1 MLLNSFGTR
10 VSGHREH
17 KKAFRSTIFTFKM
30 CGNHHLKKLGGKTL
44 RWLNFARVHP
54 SVKKRDLQGRAGAA
68 EVTWSALSSALSAGT
83 AGGGRERGGGRG
95 RCVTQEEPVGVNRFG
110 PSLWQCGFV
119 SLDVSVDFP
128 SSRLLSA
135 GDTLARSFCRSWR
148 THGYFQNHNFTK

>member
-83 AGGGRERGGGRG
+83 AGGGRERGGGEGEVRHTG
-95 RCVTQEEPVGVNRFG
+95 GARWSEPLRSEPLAVRLCITRCQCGLSQQP
-110 PSLWQCGFV
+110 PSLCGGHARPV
-119 SLDVSVDFP
+119 LLQVLANT
-128 SSRLLSA
+128 RLFSEP
-135 GDTLARSFCRSWR
+135 
-148 THGYFQNHNFTK
+148 